1 MPEDAGKKRF
11 IKDFLQQVK
20 AGEGFIEDIRIERVV
35 RPPGSDGQG
44 STALSLSGRPIS
56 DITKLLEDDLRHC
69 FADGFFT
76 FRFVAALVGSGKTS
90 LLTYLHELTKTQS
103 TYTNLSVVVRFQLSD
118 LLTTGGSQSFSI
130 KLYCHILAHTFWEL
144 LHNENLSDSV
154 KNVAERILNELL
166 ENSQFSQLTSA
177 KNFKIQFY
185 PKLNKYLAD
194 SGVGFEDFFFYV
206 LEEVSKVEPLFTFA
220 YLTDELDALQNFPD
234 YIQDTRSLF
243 KALIKRACQQ
253 FKSNIRLL
261 IYLVG
266 TSDNVGSFIE
276 EDSVIKSLVG
286 HSVINLDK
294 GNSNEFDMIR
304 KKIEERIQGAYKGY
318 KNFDQAWQEMQN
330 ILLNPANNL
339 RTFCQN
345 YAGAVL
351 QIHEEYFKEE
361 PEKVFEGNSRQLVE
375 AQCKQKWANY
385 LNKNA
390 YTLSAVS
397 TTNVLAGHAFDCY
410 VELLHN
416 GKCVA
421 RAFGEAKNY
430 ELLSGHLETFNQWL
444 EDVKFKPSPA
454 AGTPPDLAFMIA
466 PSCPSLLQRKS
477 ELKNIQFIK
486 SDKRTD
492 SIPVETNEATDKT
505 GNNQTNTG
513 TEDSTVSGQTS
524 SSTSPPNWIFSRDTT
539 NAVDINTANKPS
551 LIKTFKGTRVKD
563 ATIDRLIT
571 RRPYFNL
578 NVMVSDLK
586 FTEAVRQKL
595 EAKLDSGEICFK

>member
-56 DITKLLEDDLRHC
+56 NITKLLEDDLRHC

-154 KNVAERILNELL
+154 KNVAEHILNELL
-166 ENSQFSQLTSA
+166 ENSQVSQLTSA

-243 KALIKRACQQ
+243 KALIKRDCQQ

-304 KKIEERIQGAYKGY
+304 KKIEVRIQGAYKGY
-318 KNFDQAWQEMQN
+318 KNFDQAWQEIQN

-361 PEKVFEGNSRQLVE
+361 PEKVFEGDARQLVE

-385 LNKNA
+385 LKKKA
-390 YTLSAVS
+390 YTLSVVS
-397 TTNVLAGHAFDCY
+397 TTTVLAGHAFDCY

-416 GKCVA
+416 GKQTA

-444 EDVKFKPSPA
+444 EDVTFKPSPA
-454 AGTPPDLAFMIA
+454 TGTPADLAFMIA
-466 PSCPSLLQRKS
+466 PSCPSLLQRKL

-492 SIPVETNEATDKT
+492 SIPIKTNDPTANSR
-505 GNNQTNTG
+505 NNTTSTG
-513 TEDSTVSGQTS
+513 TEDPRVSGQTS
-524 SSTSPPNWIFSRDTT
+524 SSTYTPNWIFSRDNTT
-539 NAVDINTANKPS
+539 GVNINTSDKSS
-551 LIKTFKGTRVKD
+551 LVNAFRGTRVYET
-563 ATIDRLIT
+563 TIAKLINQ
-571 RRPYFNL
+571 RPYTNL
-578 NVMVSDLK
+578 DDLASK
-586 FTEAVRQKL
+586 LRFTQAVKSKL
-595 EAKLDSGEICFK
+595 QEKLDNGKICF

>member
-56 DITKLLEDDLRHC
+56 DITQLLEDDLRHC
-69 FADGFFT
+69 FSDGFFT

-118 LLTTGGSQSFSI
+118 LLTMGGSHSFGI
-130 KLYCHILAHTFWEL
+130 KLYCHILAYTFWEL
-144 LHNENLSDSV
+144 LHNKDLSDAV
-154 KNVAERILNELL
+154 KNVAERILSELL
-166 ENSQFSQLTSA
+166 DHSQLSQLTSA
-177 KNFKIQFY
+177 RNFKIQFY
-185 PKLNKYLAD
+185 PKFNKYLAD

-206 LEEVSKVEPLFTFA
+206 LAEVSEVEPLFTFV
-220 YLTDELDALQNFPD
+220 YLTDELDALQNFPN

-243 KALIKRACQQ
+243 KALIKRACQE
-253 FKSNIRLL
+253 FSSNIRLL

-266 TSDNVGSFIE
+266 TSENVGSFIA
-276 EDSVIKSLVG
+276 EDSVIESLVG

-294 GNSNEFDMIR
+294 GNSNEFEMIR
-304 KKIEERIQGAYKGY
+304 KKIEERIKGAYKGY
-318 KNFDQAWQEMQN
+318 KNFDQAWQEIQN

-351 QIHEEYFKEE
+351 QIHEKYFKEE
-361 PEKVFEGNSRQLVE
+361 PEQVFEGDARQLVE
-375 AQCKQKWANY
+375 AQCRQKWANY
-385 LNKNA
+385 LNKKA
-390 YTLSAVS
+390 YTLSAVL
-397 TTNVLAGHAFDCY
+397 TTTVLAGHAFDCY
-410 VELLHN
+410 VEMLHN
-416 GKCVA
+416 GNNVA

-430 ELLSGHLETFNQWL
+430 ELLSAHLETFNQWL
-444 EDVKFKPSPA
+444 EDINFKPFTLD
-454 AGTPPDLAFMIA
+454 GTPPDLAFIIA
-466 PSCPSLLQRKS
+466 PSCPSLLQKKL

-492 SIPVETNEATDKT
+492 SIPVETNESKANSK
-505 GNNQTNTG
+505 NNETSIG
-513 TEDSTVSGQTS
+513 TEDFTVSEQTS
-524 SSTSPPNWIFSRDTT
+524 RATPTPNWIFSTDNT
-539 NAVDINTANKPS
+539 NAVNINKADKSS
-551 LIKTFKGTRVKD
+551 LIDAFRGTRVYET
-563 ATIDRLIT
+563 TIDKLINQ
-571 RRPYFNL
+571 RPYT
-578 NVMVSDLK
+578 DLDDLAFK
-586 FTEAVRQKL
+586 LRFTQKVKT
-595 EAKLDSGEICFK
+595 KLQEKLKKGNICF